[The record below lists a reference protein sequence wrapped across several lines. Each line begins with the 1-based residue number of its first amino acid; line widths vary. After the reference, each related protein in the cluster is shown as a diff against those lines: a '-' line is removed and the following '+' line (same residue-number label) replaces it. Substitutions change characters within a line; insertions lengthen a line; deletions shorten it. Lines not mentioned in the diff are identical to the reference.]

1 MKKPLSIILAV
12 VMLLSCMCI
21 TAFAA
26 EADTI
31 IWDEEELRDNIFSYK
46 EPSGKIT
53 EASNTINGI
62 TAHCKPAM
70 ELTGWEGTSIDMGDG
85 GTITFTSSVG
95 KISRIDISAGTFS
108 GHEIEIGCCPG
119 WSISDGK
126 LTWTGD
132 PTETVTL
139 TITDTL
145 CVKNISKI
153 VFTMAEENAFLTS
166 FTLKVDYNNTYD
178 PTTKATH
185 INETLW
191 FGIKPITEN
200 APKFKG
206 DTIILNVKDGKGS
219 TVYPLPTVDA
229 VGDYWYAITGNAGH
243 TAGAIH
249 DTNTYYL
256 HLIADYKDGGY
267 GIVSALLHTN
277 APDEYGTFKDDDK
290 IDTISNFYA
299 EGSLTVTQYAYVNGE
314 RSSADEFT
322 NEVTFKLPEGTDIA
336 GNITYGDKT
345 ITPDEWQDGTVSVA
359 IDLRDGDSVIFEG
372 LPDGTT
378 YTVKQKTDAPA
389 MGYDDPI
396 YRRDIDD
403 PDETGDDV
411 CEDRVEGTVSD
422 LSDFVEIVN
431 AKRIAI
437 DVGVFL
443 DNGAFV
449 VLAVGALAVGAWL
462 VISRRKENDYSDA
475 E

>member
-1 MKKPLSIILAV
+1 MKKTLSIILAV

-26 EADTI
+26 ESKVVWEKDDIHYMESILGIDGI
-31 IWDEEELRDNIFSYK
+31 INHN
-46 EPSGKIT
+46 
-53 EASNTINGI
+53 NTVKGI
-62 TAHCKPAM
+62 TMSCSPN
-70 ELTGWEGTSIDMGDG
+70 
-85 GTITFTSSVG
+85 
-95 KISRIDISAGTFS
+95 DISAGWSGYSLFMPSGGLVTFESS
-108 GHEIEIGCCPG
+108 GGTISEIEISADAIDACSDVERGACPG
-119 WSISDGK
+119 WSVDEDNNK
-126 LTWTGD
+126 LTWKGI

-139 TITDTL
+139 ASSTDLIVSPITQ
-145 CVKNISKI
+145 I

-191 FGIKPITEN
+191 FGIEPITEN

-277 APDEYGTFKDDDK
+277 APADDGTFEENDK
-290 IDTISNFYA
+290 IDTITNLYA

-345 ITPDEWQDGTVSVA
+345 ITPADWENGTVSVA
-359 IDLRDGDSVIFEG
+359 LDLRDGDSVIFEG

-462 VISRRKENDYSDA
+462 VISKRKENDYSDA